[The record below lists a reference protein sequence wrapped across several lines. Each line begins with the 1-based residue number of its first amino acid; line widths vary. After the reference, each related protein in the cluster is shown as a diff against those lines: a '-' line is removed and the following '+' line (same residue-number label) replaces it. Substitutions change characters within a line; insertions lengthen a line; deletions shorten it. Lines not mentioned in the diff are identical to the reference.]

1 MVREAREP
9 TGVNA
14 GEQDRS
20 GASRGSVTRALAILA
35 GFADASG
42 DLRLT
47 DIARSA
53 GLSPS
58 TTHRLLSALCDEGF
72 LTQDASTQ
80 RYRLGTSVLVLG
92 QRAAEQA
99 GFERARPV
107 LSALAEETGESAS
120 LSVRSG
126 RLVLV
131 VMLVPSRH
139 PLRFDHGVG
148 STIAIHA
155 SAMGKVML
163 AFDLEGTIP
172 EGPFERF
179 TPRTTTS
186 AKQLAAEL
194 TEIRRRGWAV
204 NDAERYDG
212 VTGVAAP
219 VLGSDGVATAAIG
232 VQGPTARIEAF
243 GIALL
248 GGTVRAAADS
258 LAG

>member
-1 MVREAREP
+1 MVREAGEQ
-9 TGVNA
+9 A
-14 GEQDRS
+14 GEHEGS
-20 GASRGSVTRALAILA
+20 GAGRGSVTRALAILA

-72 LTQDASTQ
+72 LAQDASSE
-80 RYRLGTSVLVLG
+80 RYRLGPSILVLG

-99 GFERARPV
+99 GFDRARPV
-107 LSALAEETGESAS
+107 LSSLAEETGESAS

-126 RLVLV
+126 RQVLV

-163 AFDLEGTIP
+163 AFGADGTVP
-172 EGPFERF
+172 DGPFERF
-179 TPRTTTS
+179 TARTITS
-186 AKQLAAEL
+186 AKKLAAEL
-194 TEIRRRGWAV
+194 SEVRRRGWAV

-212 VTGVAAP
+212 VTGVAAA
-219 VLGSDGVATAAIG
+219 VLATDGTATAAIG
-232 VQGPTARIEAF
+232 VQGPTARIEAL
-243 GIALL
+243 GIARL
-248 GGTVRAAADS
+248 GETVRAAAGA
-258 LAG
+258 LTG

>member
-1 MVREAREP
+1 M
-9 TGVNA
+9 
-14 GEQDRS
+14 
-20 GASRGSVTRALAILA
+20 LA
-35 GFADASG
+35 GFADAPG

-72 LTQDASTQ
+72 LAQDPATE
-80 RYRLGTSVLVLG
+80 RYRLGPAVLVLG

-99 GFERARPV
+99 GFDRARPV
-107 LSALAEETGESAS
+107 LAALAEETGESAS

-126 RLVLV
+126 RQVLV
-131 VMLVPSRH
+131 VMLVPSRQ

-163 AFDLEGTIP
+163 AFDPSGTTP
-172 EGPFERF
+172 DGPFERF
-179 TPRTTTS
+179 TARTITS
-186 AKQLAAEL
+186 AKKLAAEL
-194 TEIRRRGWAV
+194 AEIRRRGWAV

-219 VLGSDGVATAAIG
+219 VLGANGIVTAAIG
-232 VQGPTARIEAF
+232 VQGPTARIEAL
-243 GIALL
+243 GIARL
-248 GGTVRAAADS
+248 GETVRAAADA
-258 LAG
+258 LAS

>member
-1 MVREAREP
+1 MVREVVED
-9 TGVNA
+9 G
-14 GEQDRS
+14 GGSDRS

-35 GFADASG
+35 GFANASG

-72 LTQDASTQ
+72 LTQDPSTE
-80 RYRLGTSVLVLG
+80 RYRLGPSVLVLG

-126 RLVLV
+126 RQVLV

-155 SAMGKVML
+155 SAMGKAML
-163 AFDLEGTIP
+163 AFDAEGTVP
-172 EGPFERF
+172 DGPFERF
-179 TPRTTTS
+179 TPRTITTT
-186 AKQLAAEL
+186 KQLASEL

-212 VTGVAAP
+212 VSGVAAP
-219 VLGSDGVATAAIG
+219 VLGPAGVATAAIG
-232 VQGPTARIEAF
+232 VQGPTARIEAL
-243 GIALL
+243 GIDRLAD
-248 GGTVRAAADS
+248 TVRAATDA
-258 LAG
+258 LAR